1 MEIII
6 LIIVA
11 GIVIMFSL
19 DNPIGAI
26 TILILG
32 AIGYGLLGMISSS
45 WAIFGAII
53 GGLLGMALLNKK

>member
-1 MEIII
+1 VEIII

-11 GIVIMFSL
+11 GIVVMFSL
-19 DNPIGAI
+19 DNPIGAV

-32 AIGYGLLGMISSS
+32 AIGYGVLGMIGSG

-53 GGLLGMALLNKK
+53 GGLLGMAFLNKK

>member
-1 MEIII
+1 VEIII